1 MMRKGNVNGPLKL
14 FTENMSTR
22 ILPLNDKT
30 LNMLQQK
37 YPKANEPP
45 QEVLI
50 LNEDM
55 DEPLI
60 LKAVMPTKGRSGPS
74 GLDADTWRKILKSRS
89 FATASSDLRTRFAL
103 FFKRLCLEEI
113 ISRISRVI
121 QFMQID
127 PYR

>member
-1 MMRKGNVNGPLKL
+1 MMRKGNVNGSFKL
-14 FTENMSTR
+14 LTEIMSTG
-22 ILPLNDKT
+22 ILPLNDNT
-30 LNMLQQK
+30 LNMLKQK
-37 YPKANEPP
+37 HPEANETP

-74 GLDADTWRKILKSRS
+74 VLDADTWRKSLKSRS

-103 FFKRLCLEEI
+103 FFKRL
-113 ISRISRVI
+113 
-121 QFMQID
+121 
-127 PYR
+127 

>member
-14 FTENMSTR
+14 LTENMSTR

-60 LKAVMPTKGRSGPS
+60 LKAVMPTKGRSGPY
-74 GLDADTWRKILKSRS
+74 GVDADAWRKTLKSRS
-89 FATASSDLRTRFAL
+89 FGTASSDLRTIFAL
-103 FFKRLCLEEI
+103 IFKRLCLEEI
-113 ISRISRVI
+113 K
-121 QFMQID
+121 
-127 PYR
+127 